1 MRYTMKKI
9 ILSSLISLVLTT
21 STFTATHVIKID
33 SKASDDSTETVATI
47 QRALELAEK
56 LKPTENMPI
65 LIKLGQGEFAAPD
78 TEWEISSK
86 WIFFAGN
93 GPENTRI
100 VADKIELSPEAIT
113 SFKDVYIDSVLISE
127 IRISRLPT

>member
-1 MRYTMKKI
+1 MKKI